1 MATENKGSITIA
13 ILWMLFISVLLF
25 WLPVIGPLIAGL
37 VGGNKAGGVGSAI
50 IAVFLPALIVGGGL
64 FALASI
70 ISGLPLIGAVAG
82 LGGLALALLNVGPM
96 LIGAIIGG
104 VLSK

>member
-37 VGGNKAGGVGSAI
+37 VGGKKADRFVPP
-50 IAVFLPALIVGGGL
+50 VVDQL
-64 FALASI
+64 LA
-70 ISGLPLIGAVAG
+70 GKGAGHDGDAG
-82 LGGLALALLNVGPM
+82 RR
-96 LIGAIIGG
+96 
-104 VLSK
+104 